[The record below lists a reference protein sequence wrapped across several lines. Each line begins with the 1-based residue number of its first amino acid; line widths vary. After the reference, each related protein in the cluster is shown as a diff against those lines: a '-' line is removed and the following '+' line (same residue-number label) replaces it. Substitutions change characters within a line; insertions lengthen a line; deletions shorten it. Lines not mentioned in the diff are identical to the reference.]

1 MSGGQ
6 RPAEHG
12 ELDPGIADRIDP
24 RPDSACETVFE
35 GHVWDVTRETFALDG
50 NELTREVV
58 RHPGAV
64 AVVALRGEPGA
75 EQVLLIEQYRHPV
88 GAFEWELP
96 AGLLDVEGEP
106 AQRAAA
112 RELAEEADLV
122 ADRWHVL
129 LDVFTSSGALSE
141 NVRIFLARDVRMA
154 EQAFDRE
161 DEEADMPTGWLGL
174 DEALAAI
181 QDGRVHNA
189 LATNGVMATVLA
201 RQADWATLRP
211 ADSPW
216 PQHPAFR

>member
-35 GHVWDVTRETFALDG
+35 GHVWDVTRETFTLDG

-88 GAFEWELP
+88 GTHDWEMWDDGWTVVTKDRRRSAQFEHTILVTDTGSEILT
-96 AGLLDVEGEP
+96 
-106 AQRAAA
+106 
-112 RELAEEADLV
+112 V
-122 ADRWHVL
+122 AD
-129 LDVFTSSGALSE
+129 
-141 NVRIFLARDVRMA
+141 
-154 EQAFDRE
+154 
-161 DEEADMPTGWLGL
+161 
-174 DEALAAI
+174 
-181 QDGRVHNA
+181 
-189 LATNGVMATVLA
+189 
-201 RQADWATLRP
+201 
-211 ADSPW
+211 
-216 PQHPAFR
+216 